1 MAASMRAPRELASF
15 QVWPALAYALALLVM
30 GSLPVAP
37 PGAAEVSDKT
47 VHSVAFGLL
56 AMLSARAFLHLDPRA
71 SRSAALARGFA
82 AAVIVGGALE
92 LWQALLPYRSC
103 ELLDWAADALGAALA
118 VVLLG
123 IAWSV
128 FRRGRA
134 PQ

>member
-1 MAASMRAPRELASF
+1 MAAPKRALRDLASF
-15 QVWPALAYALALLVM
+15 QVWPALAYAVVILIM

-47 VHSVAFGLL
+47 MHSVAFGLL
-56 AMLSARAFLHLDPRA
+56 AMLSARAFCHLDQRA

-82 AAVIVGGALE
+82 SAVAVGGALE

-103 ELLDWAADALGAALA
+103 ELLDWAADTLGAALA

-123 IAWSV
+123 SGWALSKS
-128 FRRGRA
+128 RA
-134 PQ
+134 PK

>member
-1 MAASMRAPRELASF
+1 MSAPKRVRRDLASF
-15 QVWPALAYALALLVM
+15 QVWPALAYAAAILVM

-47 VHSVAFGLL
+47 MHFVAFGLL

-71 SRSAALARGFA
+71 SRKAALARGFA

-103 ELLDWAADALGAALA
+103 ELLDWVADAFGAALA

-123 IAWSV
+123 TGWALS
-128 FRRGRA
+128 RRGA
-134 PQ
+134 PP

>member
-1 MAASMRAPRELASF
+1 
-15 QVWPALAYALALLVM
+15 M

-47 VHSVAFGLL
+47 MHFVAFGLL
-56 AMLSARAFLHLDPRA
+56 AMLSARAFVYLDPRA
-71 SRSAALARGFA
+71 SRLAALARGFA
-82 AAVIVGGALE
+82 AAVIVGGSLE

-103 ELLDWAADALGAALA
+103 ELLDWVADSLGAALA

-123 IAWSV
+123 MGWWV
-128 FRRGRA
+128 FWRRRP